1 MYPERRSE
9 AFEDFYDARRKAQV
23 SEVIKRIR
31 GTKNYL
37 LSFDE
42 IRQKLGA
49 VSIGRKTLR
58 NIPLESIVGSVNR
71 YEDFTR
77 EFLPR
82 ASIDPDRWVGVKRA
96 VSNMEGLEPIDVYQ
110 INEVYFV
117 HDGNHRVSV
126 ARQMGSKTIQAN
138 VTEFKTR
145 VPLTP
150 NDRPEDII
158 IKAEYASFLEQTRL
172 DQLRPGIDLNVSVPG
187 AYQTLHEHISLHRS
201 FASREQNRS
210 LS

>member
-23 SEVIKRIR
+23 SEVIKHIR

-37 LSFDE
+37 LSFDD

-117 HDGNHRVSV
+117 HDGN
-126 ARQMGSKTIQAN
+126 
-138 VTEFKTR
+138 
-145 VPLTP
+145 
-150 NDRPEDII
+150 
-158 IKAEYASFLEQTRL
+158 
-172 DQLRPGIDLNVSVPG
+172 
-187 AYQTLHEHISLHRS
+187 
-201 FASREQNRS
+201 
-210 LS
+210 